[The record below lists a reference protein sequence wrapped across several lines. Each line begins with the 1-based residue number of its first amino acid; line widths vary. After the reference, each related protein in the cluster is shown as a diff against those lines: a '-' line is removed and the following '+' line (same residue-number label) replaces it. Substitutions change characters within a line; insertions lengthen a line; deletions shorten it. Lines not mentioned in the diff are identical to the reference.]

1 MPAPIRFKNLFGSG
15 PLRSLTCQIKGSG
28 TPTLSRGW
36 VLILAAGSLLGVM
49 SIIQIIHSERTI
61 HSPRDAELAT
71 CKQRV
76 RQLMAGGRTEE
87 SIQRLTRCLQI
98 HGEKRPNDSEP

>member
-1 MPAPIRFKNLFGSG
+1 MAPIRFKKLFGSG
-15 PLRSLTCQIKGSG
+15 PLRSLTFRSKGLG
-28 TPTLSRGW
+28 PQRCPVQGADPRGW
-36 VLILAAGSLLGVM
+36 ISARGDVDPSDHPL
-49 SIIQIIHSERTI
+49 RT
-61 HSPRDAELAT
+61 SDPQQRDADLAI

-87 SIQRLTRCLQI
+87 SIQTLTRCLQV

>member
-1 MPAPIRFKNLFGSG
+1 MPAPIRFKKLSGSG
-15 PLRSLTCQIKGSG
+15 PLGSLTSQIKGSG
-28 TPTLSRGW
+28 TPTLSRAL
-36 VLILAAGSLLGVM
+36 VLILAAGSLIAVM
-49 SIIQIIHSERTI
+49 SIIQIIHSERTV
-61 HSPRDAELAT
+61 HSRRDEELAT

>member
-1 MPAPIRFKNLFGSG
+1 MPAPIRFKKLFGSG
-15 PLRSLTCQIKGSG
+15 PLRSLTSQIKGSG
-28 TPTLSRGW
+28 PSALSRAG
-36 VLILAAGSLLGVM
+36 VLILVAGSLLGVM
-49 SIIQIIHSERTI
+49 SIIQIIHSERAI
-61 HSPRDAELAT
+61 HSRRDADLAI